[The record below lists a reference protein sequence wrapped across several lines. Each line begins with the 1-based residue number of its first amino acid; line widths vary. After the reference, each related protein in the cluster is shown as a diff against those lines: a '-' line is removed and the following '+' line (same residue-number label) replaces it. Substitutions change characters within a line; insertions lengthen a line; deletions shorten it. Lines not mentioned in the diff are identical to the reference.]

1 MAMDK
6 VTMRVLTKLFEKG
19 YDTEK
24 KIMNISLEDMK
35 TIECYS
41 APEVATIISLKEA
54 VKANKVIS
62 YLSGH
67 TEKDE

>member
-24 KIMNISLEDMK
+24 KIMNIMV
-35 TIECYS
+35 Y
-41 APEVATIISLKEA
+41 
-54 VKANKVIS
+54 
-62 YLSGH
+62 GH
-67 TEKDE
+67 L

>member
-41 APEVATIISLKEA
+41 APEVATIIALKEA

-67 TEKDE
+67 TEKEE

>member
-41 APEVATIISLKEA
+41 APEVATIIALKES